1 MDSELVV
8 LYFESKEAAELG
20 LANLRSLEAE
30 GYIDIDQC
38 AILGRDSEGWVT
50 AKNADKHQVSRAAG
64 FGGVLGLVVG
74 GVVGLPVLGLLG
86 GAGIA
91 AKRKMDSDRLEELI
105 NTIGEEMER
114 SSGVLALTVNSI
126 GDPEMVRDRLGV
138 DRDGLV
144 RADVPASLRE
154 EIDRRL
160 GESGDETGS

>member
-8 LYFESKEAAELG
+8 LYFESTAAAEHG
-20 LANLRSLEAE
+20 LATLRSLEAE

-38 AILGRDSEGWVT
+38 AILGRDADGWVT
-50 AKNADKHQVSRAAG
+50 AKNADKHEVSRAAG

-91 AKRKMDSDRLEELI
+91 AKRKMDADRLEELI
-105 NTIGEEMER
+105 STIGEEMDR
-114 SSGVLALTVNSI
+114 GSGVLAVTIDSI
-126 GDPEMVRDRLGV
+126 GDPEMVADRLGV

-144 RADVPASLRE
+144 RAEVPATLRE
-154 EIDRRL
+154 EIDRAL
-160 GESGDETGS
+160 AGDADE

>member
-8 LYFESKEAAELG
+8 LYFESTAAAEQG
-20 LANLRSLEAE
+20 LSTLRSLEAE
-30 GYIDIDQC
+30 GFIDVDQC
-38 AILGRDSEGWVT
+38 AILGRDSDGWVT

-91 AKRKMDSDRLEELI
+91 AKRKMDSDRLEEMI
-105 NTIGEEMER
+105 STIGEEMDR
-114 SSGVLALTVNSI
+114 GSGVLALTINSI
-126 GDPEMVRDRLGV
+126 GDPEMVTSRLGV

-144 RADVPASLRE
+144 RAEVPATLRE
-154 EIDRRL
+154 EIDRAL
-160 GESGDETGS
+160 GESDE